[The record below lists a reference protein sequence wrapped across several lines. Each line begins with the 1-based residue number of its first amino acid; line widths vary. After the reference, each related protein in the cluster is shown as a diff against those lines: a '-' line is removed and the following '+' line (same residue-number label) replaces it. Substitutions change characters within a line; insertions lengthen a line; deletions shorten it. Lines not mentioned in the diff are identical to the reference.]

1 MENTN
6 FIDEVYDK
14 FYDEMKKSVSFWP
27 LSNNG
32 KKAFYICI
40 SSILKK
46 LFNQEDIDVCELLA
60 KIKVSLVTSS
70 PANNNIKSTP
80 SFCPYFIIE
89 NDRNEQALI
98 QIKMEILGAKQN
110 HDEKDPEKRFYEPFE
125 VSANISAKII
135 APFMKRKYQIIDYH
149 TPVLYSTDEDNKTS
163 LYSLLKEKT
172 VSKEY
177 DYIEKNDFGYR
188 VENNN
193 KVGRIS
199 IIRKDFNIPTKYDE
213 ITKISKDDEV
223 DILLSKRNETKYLV
237 DRVRIKNKVG
247 AYCYTKDY
255 HDRYDYS
262 QDRSFSHEY
271 IKKAYI
277 APIFDTLECLE
288 IQNKLYLV
296 VSINGKYGVLDPF
309 KHKFICSTI
318 FDVITK
324 INIMDDES
332 LTIYGEIDGN
342 EYYYQNN
349 ILIKNEQCEVV
360 LSDEFVLA
368 REKIERQAK
377 K

>member
-70 PANNNIKSTP
+70 QVNNNIKSTP
-80 SFCPYFIIE
+80 SFYPYFIIE

-98 QIKMEILGAKQN
+98 QIKMEILGAGQN
-110 HDEKDPEKRFYEPFE
+110 HDEKDPEKRFYAPLE
-125 VSANISAKII
+125 VSANISTKII

-149 TPVLYSTDEDNKTS
+149 SPVLYSTDEENKTS
-163 LYSLLKEKT
+163 LYSLLKGKT

-223 DILLSKRNETKYLV
+223 IYYYLREMRQNILL
-237 DRVRIKNKVG
+237 
-247 AYCYTKDY
+247 
-255 HDRYDYS
+255 
-262 QDRSFSHEY
+262 
-271 IKKAYI
+271 
-277 APIFDTLECLE
+277 
-288 IQNKLYLV
+288 
-296 VSINGKYGVLDPF
+296 
-309 KHKFICSTI
+309 
-318 FDVITK
+318 
-324 INIMDDES
+324 
-332 LTIYGEIDGN
+332 
-342 EYYYQNN
+342 
-349 ILIKNEQCEVV
+349 
-360 LSDEFVLA
+360 
-368 REKIERQAK
+368 IE
-377 K
+377 